1 MTTKEISVEFDILY
15 NNISS
20 GAAPN
25 LNEYEK
31 SVFLTKA
38 QRELV
43 QMYYSGKN
51 AHYNSFESDEEVRR
65 YLDTLITDHDYQL
78 SNAQSYGRFNWYR
91 VTKPN
96 DVMYVIREMAENAS
110 NSCLNGTL
118 VQVLPIRHED
128 LNRVLFDPFK
138 RPNSRKILRYDNTEN
153 GDVYFNLL
161 STDTLSKY
169 TLTYLRQPKPII
181 LTNLLSF
188 GGTAMNPEYTIDNE
202 YNESAPEI
210 PESLQHKVIARA
222 VELAKVCYV
231 GDLNSTFAINTRDL

>member
-65 YLDTLITDHDYQL
+65 YLDTLITDHD
-78 SNAQSYGRFNWYR
+78 
-91 VTKPN
+91 
-96 DVMYVIREMAENAS
+96 
-110 NSCLNGTL
+110 
-118 VQVLPIRHED
+118 
-128 LNRVLFDPFK
+128 
-138 RPNSRKILRYDNTEN
+138 
-153 GDVYFNLL
+153 
-161 STDTLSKY
+161 
-169 TLTYLRQPKPII
+169 
-181 LTNLLSF
+181 
-188 GGTAMNPEYTIDNE
+188 
-202 YNESAPEI
+202 
-210 PESLQHKVIARA
+210 
-222 VELAKVCYV
+222 
-231 GDLNSTFAINTRDL
+231 